1 MPLSVRDEFATLFQ
15 TLLVEI
21 GVFLSRQ
28 QARKKKRKEKKPK
41 LERKKGIMV
50 ESEPVPISN
59 QSKIK
64 YTPIPELGDF
74 LPCFRVIKAKTI
86 PC

>member
-41 LERKKGIMV
+41 LDLEEEGDYGGKRTC
-50 ESEPVPISN
+50 PN
-59 QSKIK
+59 IK
-64 YTPIPELGDF
+64 PE
-74 LPCFRVIKAKTI
+74 
-86 PC
+86 